1 MPQTEREEAIL
12 VSERIRKS
20 IKEQIPSTWSTFPRK
35 SITVSIGIATFPY
48 DGKERKELIRNA
60 DKALYMA
67 KMEGKDR
74 TVLWQSKG

>member
-20 IKEQIPSTWSTFPRK
+20 IKEQIPVTWSVFPRK

-74 TVLWQSKG
+74 TILWQSKG